1 VTGREGGTP
10 GRPVGIVSVAPSL
23 GRAGASGRND
33 PRGLSP
39 ASQRHVRA
47 VAILTP
53 IEGLEGPMRAYLTVI
68 GMALGLMA
76 VWAALVPFVA

>member
-1 VTGREGGTP
+1 
-10 GRPVGIVSVAPSL
+10 
-23 GRAGASGRND
+23 
-33 PRGLSP
+33 
-39 ASQRHVRA
+39 VRA

-53 IEGLEGPMRAYLTVI
+53 IEGLEGPMRAYLTVF